1 MTLTKPHIAI
11 RHSAYRATISSLKYI
26 IKGVV
31 AAIHIIYIY
40 ILDLFLFSL
49 SLILFLKHNFSEA
62 SERPLGWRCR
72 SVHFFFGLLR
82 NILD

>member
-40 ILDLFLFSL
+40 IFIYFRSFFIQSVTDSLFKTQF
-49 SLILFLKHNFSEA
+49 
-62 SERPLGWRCR
+62 
-72 SVHFFFGLLR
+72 
-82 NILD
+82 